1 MNIISWAPF
10 RDVDDLFSRYRHYLS
25 AARDTDAAGAATTWR
40 PLANI
45 SETDAEYLI
54 KAELPEVD
62 RKDVHVS
69 VENGHI
75 TISGERAMTD
85 GENDVTQ
92 HRVESFYGS
101 FSRSFALP
109 EDANAAKI
117 SAESNNGVL
126 KVRIPKTKSSEPKRI
141 EIAVK

>member
-1 MNIISWAPF
+1 MTIVSWAPF
-10 RDVDDLFSRYRHYLS
+10 RDVDDVFSRYRNYVSATRNAEDSSLS
-25 AARDTDAAGAATTWR
+25 TNWR
-40 PLANI
+40 PIANV
-45 SETDAEYLI
+45 SETDAEYRI

-75 TISGERAMTD
+75 TISGERTVSD
-85 GENDVTQ
+85 EENDATQ

-109 EDANAAKI
+109 DDANADKI
-117 SAESNNGVL
+117 SAESKNGIL
-126 KVRIPKTKSSEPKRI
+126 KVHIPKTKSSEPKRI
-141 EIAVK
+141 EVAIK